1 MEAIINLSIPLLF
14 VLALVIERLFPAR
27 ALPPVRGWVLKGIV
41 FFLITGLVNALLPPV
56 LAGVLAPYAPWSL
69 AALGTIGGA
78 LVGIVVT
85 DLVAYWVHRFMHRY
99 QRVWRW
105 THQMHH
111 SAERMDIAGFA
122 YFHPFDM
129 FVAVGSSTVMTI
141 LIGATAEAAMIAGF
155 AVFLMALVQH
165 LNVKT
170 PTWLGYIIQRPES
183 HSVHH
188 GRGVHAYNYGN
199 LALWDL
205 VFGTF
210 RNPREFTAET
220 GFWDGA
226 SKKVSAML
234 VGRDVGAPAA

>member
-1 MEAIINLSIPLLF
+1 MEAIINLSIPVLF
-14 VLALVIERLFPAR
+14 VLALVVERLFPAR
-27 ALPPVRGWVLKGIV
+27 ALPRVKGWVLKGIG
-41 FFLITGLVNALLPPV
+41 FFLLTGLVNALVPPL
-56 LAGVLAPYAPWSL
+56 LAEALGPYAPWSL
-69 AALGTIGGA
+69 AALGAVGGA

-99 QRVWRW
+99 QPVWRW

-129 FVAVGSSTVMTI
+129 LIAVGSSTVVTI

-155 AVFLMALVQH
+155 AMFVMAVFQH
-165 LNVKT
+165 LNIKT
-170 PTWLGYIIQRPES
+170 PAWIGYLVQRPES

-210 RNPREFTAET
+210 RNPREYTAEA

-226 SKKVSAML
+226 SAKVGAML
-234 VGRDVGAPAA
+234 IGRDVGAPTA